1 VPGFRHLEDR
11 EVAELARLRVVR
23 ASFEA
28 PDGTTFERDVI
39 RNLDVVAMVPVH
51 PDGTVSL
58 VRQYRGPIDA
68 ELLEIPAGL
77 CDVPGEPPEQTAA
90 RELREELGLAAETL
104 ELAAAYYPVAG
115 FADQFVRLYLATGLT
130 HGDAARQGVEEQY
143 MTEER
148 VALADTVALV
158 AEGHIRDSKTIIG
171 LLLARDR
178 LAGTR

>member
-1 VPGFRHLEDR
+1 MPGFRHLEDR

-115 FADQFVRLYLATGLT
+115 VAGQVVRRYHAPRRTQG
-130 HGDAARQGVEEQY
+130 GAAPRP
-143 MTEER
+143 
-148 VALADTVALV
+148 AL
-158 AEGHIRDSKTIIG
+158 
-171 LLLARDR
+171 
-178 LAGTR
+178 